1 MLLTLVTLARLALVQ
16 DTDTTFAVPQGS
28 RLNVSNFGGEIA
40 VRTWNQNRVRVQ
52 ATHSSRDRV
61 EVTVSALTVT
71 VQAESR
77 RGPPQSV
84 DFDITVPQ
92 WMDVAL
98 TGTFTDITVDG
109 AQGRITAETVQGE
122 IEARGGAG
130 FVSLKSVQGAV
141 SLSGA
146 RGHVE
151 VGSVNESIELSDIT
165 GDVTAETT
173 NGDIT
178 LSRVDAGIV
187 DATTVNGDI
196 DYDGSIKENGRYH
209 FATHNGDVT
218 VTMAERASASVSI
231 STFSGDF
238 DSCFPVQ
245 LAPGSH
251 KQHRFNFT
259 IGAGSARV
267 EAESFGGDI
276 RLRCPG
282 EVVRRGTRDRDKD
295 KDRDHDEDHDQ

>member
-16 DTDTTFAVPQGS
+16 DTDTTFAVQQGS
-28 RLNVSNFGGEIA
+28 RLNVSNFGGEIV
-40 VRTWNQNRVRVQ
+40 VRTWTQNRVRVQ
-52 ATHSSRDRV
+52 GTHSSRDRV
-61 EVTVSALTVT
+61 DLSLGALTVT
-71 VQAESR
+71 VQTEGR

-84 DFDITVPQ
+84 DLDITVPQ
-92 WMDVAL
+92 WMDVSL
-98 TGTFTDITVDG
+98 SGTYTDITVEG
-109 AQGRITAETVQGE
+109 VQGRITAETVQGE
-122 IEARGGAG
+122 IQARGGSG
-130 FVSLKSVQGAV
+130 FVSLKSIQGSV
-141 SLSGA
+141 TLEGA
-146 RGHVE
+146 RGHIE
-151 VGSVNESIELSDIT
+151 VSSVNESIELSDIT

-178 LSRVDAGIV
+178 LSRVDAAVV
-187 DATTVNGDI
+187 DANTVNGDI

-209 FATHNGDVT
+209 FGTHNGDVT
-218 VTMAERASASVSI
+218 ITISEHASASVSV

-245 LAPGSH
+245 LAPGPH

-259 IGAGSARV
+259 IGSGSARL

-282 EVVRRGTRDRDKD
+282 EAGRRNSRDRD